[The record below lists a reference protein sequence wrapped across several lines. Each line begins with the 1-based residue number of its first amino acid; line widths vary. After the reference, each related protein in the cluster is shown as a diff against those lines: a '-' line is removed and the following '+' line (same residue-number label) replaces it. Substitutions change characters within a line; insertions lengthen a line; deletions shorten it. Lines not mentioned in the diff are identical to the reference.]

1 MSFMKKMMLFTVTVV
16 MTLALMIVGASA
28 CTMIYVGSD
37 LTEDGATYF
46 ARSEDIS
53 NSYNKVFYVSEAGTH
68 KAGEVYNGCY
78 GFTWTFTKDSYA
90 YTAFRDDN
98 FGEECPDCGGTHV
111 HMPYEAAGTN
121 SEGLTV
127 TATVTLSSNSAVR
140 EADPM
145 IDTGIEEAEIPTILL
160 SEAATAREALDL
172 LIQIYETQGATGRSG
187 IIVADQTEA
196 WYIENY
202 TGTQYIAIKLPA
214 DMIFISPNMG
224 TLGLIDLDDENVI
237 ASEDLIAVAQT
248 AETFV
253 GNAEE
258 NQIDVRAS
266 YSNTS
271 INARMTNG
279 LNYLN
284 EAYAYTAETITSDD
298 FTVSNVAA
306 DGTVTGFYTDIEA
319 DRVITIED
327 MVDFYKV
334 DGIGNTSNL
343 EYHIFQIRPE
353 GNEATATVEWVG
365 MDHGAYG
372 VTIPYYPMLLNDT
385 YEGYQVGN
393 MVRTTFA
400 EELPE
405 DAVAYYPGTTT
416 VKDEEGNRVT
426 VEGYKVLPEGWETS
440 YYWCFDLVSNY
451 ILSDPECTPEMEQ
464 LIVKNYAAM
473 QDTIY
478 ATFENM
484 EEDIVPLVE
493 TDYEQARADATTV
506 GKALAEA
513 SHKLARDL
521 YFYAR
526 EAGLVKAVILSD
538 EDVPTLYLP
547 ENYTTEGQIT
557 NESEIIV
564 YNEEETAIRIP
575 LMFFDD
581 VISTDWFAD
590 YVRFVA
596 EFGIM
601 NGTGNN
607 LFAPESEMTRAMLAT
622 VLYRLD
628 GSPDVSDL
636 TTPFTDIA
644 ADTWYTDAVVWAYNA
659 GVVNGVSETAFEPD
673 ANITREQLVTMLYR
687 FADYVGMDITI
698 GEETNILSY
707 VDGAD
712 VSEFAVAPMQ
722 WAVSAGIIEGIET
735 ADGLA
740 LDPHGNATRAQIAT
754 MIVRFLQAV

>member
-16 MTLALMIVGASA
+16 MMLALTIVGASA

-68 KAGEVYNGCY
+68 KAGEVYSGCY

-127 TATVTLSSNSAVR
+127 TATVTLSDNRIVR
-140 EADPM
+140 NFDPM

-187 IIVADQTEA
+187 IIIADQTEA

-202 TGTQYIAIKLPA
+202 TGTQYIAIKLPS

-237 ASEDLIAVAQT
+237 ASEKLISVAQE

-258 NQIDVRAS
+258 NQIDIRAS
-266 YSNTS
+266 YSSTS
-271 INARMTNG
+271 INARMING

-284 EAYAYTAETITSDD
+284 DAYTYTSETITSDD
-298 FTVSNVAA
+298 FTISNVAE

-319 DRVITIED
+319 DRVITIRD

-334 DGIGNTSNL
+334 DQIGNTGNL

-372 VTIPYYPMLLNDT
+372 VSIPYYPMLLNDT
-385 YEGYQVGN
+385 YEGYKVGD
-393 MVRTTFA
+393 MVSATFVQA
-400 EELPE
+400 ASPDELPE
-405 DAVAYYPGTTT
+405 GSTGYYPSTGKITN
-416 VKDEEGNRVT
+416 EEGKRVT
-426 VEGYKVLPEGWETS
+426 VDGYKVLPTGWEDS

-451 ILSDPECTPEMEQ
+451 ALSSDCSEKTNKVILG
-464 LIVKNYAAM
+464 NYAILQESIYKIFDGMEA
-473 QDTIY
+473 TI
-478 ATFENM
+478 
-484 EEDIVPLVE
+484 PHLVE
-493 TDYEQARADATTV
+493 TNYEAARAKATAIGTETAKV
-506 GKALAEA
+506 AHKTALTQYYIALAAHHDHCYGDVEFVWAEDYSAADA
-513 SHKLARDL
+513 SVTCR
-521 YFYAR
+521 FCP
-526 EAGLVKAVILSD
+526 
-538 EDVPTLYLP
+538 ED
-547 ENYTTEGQIT
+547 TEGKT
-557 NESEIIV
+557 LTAACTVTSEITAATCTEPGKTV
-564 YNEEETAIRIP
+564 YTATVELDGKTYTDTKEVEIPATGHNYEDGVCSGCGAEEEPAVP
-575 LMFFDD
+575 S
-581 VISTDWFAD
+581 VPVKPA
-590 YVRFVA
+590 
-596 EFGIM
+596 
-601 NGTGNN
+601 
-607 LFAPESEMTRAMLAT
+607 APNWMKL
-622 VLYRLD
+622 
-628 GSPDVSDL
+628 
-636 TTPFTDIA
+636 
-644 ADTWYTDAVVWAYNA
+644 WK
-659 GVVNGVSETAFEPD
+659 
-673 ANITREQLVTMLYR
+673 NI
-687 FADYVGMDITI
+687 F
-698 GEETNILSY
+698 S
-707 VDGAD
+707 
-712 VSEFAVAPMQ
+712 F
-722 WAVSAGIIEGIET
+722 WK
-735 ADGLA
+735 
-740 LDPHGNATRAQIAT
+740 
-754 MIVRFLQAV
+754 